1 MARRRKTR
9 ETTPSIA
16 REDWDMAL
24 MCRLEH
30 VHRCRV
36 YEFARELLQQ
46 GNSLPVSSLAF
57 LPDEFAEIMK
67 NAEWVKNK
75 SYLLTISLRP
85 KLENATY
92 SKPPQGVLEW
102 LTRYSPKNPV
112 RLCLDEPSED
122 VTRLVIDWDES
133 NSKLSKSFEGLIKE
147 IRPRLP
153 INVRENRSEK
163 YRADLRALGAF
174 RLSKAGYTHSKA
186 IDYTISVRDKA
197 SEKNDSE
204 PLFKYSPEW
213 TKAKKR
219 AESVIKNWSDRSS
232 I

>member
-1 MARRRKTR
+1 
-9 ETTPSIA
+9 
-16 REDWDMAL
+16 
-24 MCRLEH
+24 
-30 VHRCRV
+30 
-36 YEFARELLQQ
+36 
-46 GNSLPVSSLAF
+46 
-57 LPDEFAEIMK
+57 
-67 NAEWVKNK
+67 
-75 SYLLTISLRP
+75 
-85 KLENATY
+85 
-92 SKPPQGVLEW
+92 
-102 LTRYSPKNPV
+102 
-112 RLCLDEPSED
+112 
-122 VTRLVIDWDES
+122 
-133 NSKLSKSFEGLIKE
+133 
-147 IRPRLP
+147 P